1 MKWIGMFL
9 VLLSSTA
16 IGFLYA
22 RRFADRPLQLRQL
35 QSAFEMLE
43 TDVMFRMER
52 LSDSFR
58 RIGRT
63 IPPPV
68 GTLFVQAAVEL
79 ERGNGEATQ
88 QCWAKALQTIWPK
101 TALKDKE
108 RDVLL
113 QFGFT
118 LGSSDRENQVKHIR
132 ALIRHLQV
140 EENMALDEQA
150 KYEKMSRTLG
160 FLGGLFVVILLL

>member
-22 RRFADRPLQLRQL
+22 RRFADRPLQLRHL
-35 QSAFEMLE
+35 QAAFEMLE
-43 TDVMFRMER
+43 TDVVYRMER

-63 IPPPV
+63 VPHPV
-68 GTLFVQAAVEL
+68 GALFVRAAAEL
-79 ERGNGEATQ
+79 ERGDGASTE
-88 QCWAKALQTIWPK
+88 QCWSKAVQSVWPS
-101 TALKDKE
+101 TALKEKE
-108 RDVLL
+108 KDALL
-113 QFGFT
+113 QFGHT
-118 LGSSDRENQVKHIR
+118 LGGSDRDSQVKHIR

-140 EENMALDEQA
+140 EEKMALDEQA
-150 KYEKMSRTLG
+150 RYEKMSRTLG